1 MVTNLYS
8 IKIIK
13 PVWLGDLTYSP
24 IHTSIYIYIIAV
36 LYYFYYFG
44 TWSTRKS
51 AHARLCGVL
60 DIYPHEVPL
69 PDAFFMHHHF
79 QKRSRV
85 TQFLLL
91 SFFLVGSS
99 QEKRKSETRRN
110 EVWRRIW
117 SHYELS
123 LEGNSIEELRKN
135 FPRRSPKCYY
145 WFLFLGGFPVNL
157 IVTTCLSS
165 VVG

>member
-1 MVTNLYS
+1 M
-8 IKIIK
+8 I
-13 PVWLGDLTYSP
+13 WLIVRY
-24 IHTSIYIYIIAV
+24 IHPYIYIYYRSIV
-36 LYYFYYFG
+36 LFLLFRYLIHP
-44 TWSTRKS
+44 K
-51 AHARLCGVL
+51 
-60 DIYPHEVPL
+60 I
-69 PDAFFMHHHF
+69 
-79 QKRSRV
+79 RSR
-85 TQFLLL
+85 TTLWGSRYLSSWGAIARCFLHASSLSKTITSHTVSP
-91 SFFLVGSS
+91 SFFLSRGFFSG
-99 QEKRKSETRRN
+99 KRKSETRRN